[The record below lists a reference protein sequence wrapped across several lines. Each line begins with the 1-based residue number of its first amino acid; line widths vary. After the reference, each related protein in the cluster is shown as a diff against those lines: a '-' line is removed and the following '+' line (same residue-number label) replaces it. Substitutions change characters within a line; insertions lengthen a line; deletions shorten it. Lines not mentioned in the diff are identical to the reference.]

1 MRCAEPTH
9 QYPASVTS
17 PHGQFQGTQT
27 PWSAAPSPWP
37 QPVVGW
43 PSQPRPNRRPL
54 AILAAVAAL
63 VVLGVVVALVVSL
76 SAPSPSSYANETYS
90 PPAPDLSPPPLP
102 TVRTA
107 EEATRTITADAVYG
121 QSITA
126 PTKCA
131 LPPIDV
137 VTAGPEELEPYLNL
151 VIGCL
156 MAVWVD
162 PMTAAGHE
170 LPRPPVIVYTEPIA
184 TGCGKVTMRNAFYCP
199 ADQAIY
205 YAIDI
210 MDDLPASL
218 LHARLID
225 ETTIAHEFG
234 HAIQARTGIMNGA
247 AALQSQ
253 ASSPA
258 EEEAFSRREELQ
270 ADCFAG
276 LFIRSIGQYTAL
288 TQNDL
293 DLIAE
298 SARVIGDDTLAG
310 VTTHDHGKGENRRY
324 WTQLGMAS
332 TSIGAC
338 NTWVAAEDLVS

>member
-1 MRCAEPTH
+1 
-9 QYPASVTS
+9 V
-17 PHGQFQGTQT
+17 
-27 PWSAAPSPWP
+27 
-37 QPVVGW
+37 
-43 PSQPRPNRRPL
+43 
-54 AILAAVAAL
+54 VAAL
-63 VVLGVVVALVVSL
+63 VVLGVAVALVVSL

-90 PPAPDLSPPPLP
+90 PPSPDLSPPPLP
-102 TVRTA
+102 KVMTA

-137 VTAGPEELEPYLNL
+137 VTAAPEELEPYLNL
-151 VIGCL
+151 VVGCL

-170 LPRPPVIVYTEPIA
+170 LPRPPVIVYTEPIT

-210 MDDLPASL
+210 MDDLPANL

-253 ASSPA
+253 AATPPRRRPSLGARSFRRTA
-258 EEEAFSRREELQ
+258 SR
-270 ADCFAG
+270 AC
-276 LFIRSIGQYTAL
+276 S
-288 TQNDL
+288 
-293 DLIAE
+293 
-298 SARVIGDDTLAG
+298 SARSGSTPPSPRTI
-310 VTTHDHGKGENRRY
+310 
-324 WTQLGMAS
+324 S
-332 TSIGAC
+332 TSSLRAHGSSATTPWQGSRPTTTARARTAGTGRSSAWPRPRSAPATRGWRPR
-338 NTWVAAEDLVS
+338 TWCPDRTVGRLLSR